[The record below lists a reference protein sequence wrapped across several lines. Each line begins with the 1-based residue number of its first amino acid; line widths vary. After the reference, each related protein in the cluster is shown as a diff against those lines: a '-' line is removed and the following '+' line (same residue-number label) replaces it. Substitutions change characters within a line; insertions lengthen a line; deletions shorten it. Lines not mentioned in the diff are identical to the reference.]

1 MWELLIV
8 CLFGSLH
15 SGAWATLVLIY
26 RDHKSRVKAIPNMV
40 VMKRQLLKP
49 NSSSHLLHFIITLK
63 QLQINNFWFLS
74 FSFPSSFLCAVLHL
88 CSKYLENKFSGDNA
102 TNNWNVISN
111 LYLIIMGTNVHHCFM
126 MFGKKHSANQLKE
139 CRAGWIFENTRLTRR
154 LVHSAAPKVLSL
166 LLEVVN
172 TGNTSSLLY
181 GISEFPPTQ

>member
-1 MWELLIV
+1 MI
-8 CLFGSLH
+8 
-15 SGAWATLVLIY
+15 
-26 RDHKSRVKAIPNMV
+26 
-40 VMKRQLLKP
+40 LK
-49 NSSSHLLHFIITLK
+49 SHLPPEMVSSGYVHVSEIERLPLRK
-63 QLQINNFWFLS
+63 YWQGEAGGLAFLAIV
-74 FSFPSSFLCAVLHL
+74 SFPCAVLHL